1 MCFRSTG
8 GGLFHLSKRKS
19 VAYFSRSSIN
29 PQQNIFNK
37 AISFQ
42 IILHLYPYLC
52 FKVVTEL
59 NMKCFILLSFLS
71 LAVAFA
77 AATGSPAAT
86 ASQAVVAF
94 AAANA
99 SPAATASQALRA
111 FRESLEF
118 RLAMQRGRRLD
129 EMGYQKMTCSKN
141 VTGVLVGGND
151 CASDSLE
158 KGFMI
163 FPQDSCITIEDTSQ
177 KFSVNGNQITHS
189 LWSQNSCDGAAGTSY
204 TIASEACYGDTLLL
218 KVYQGEGIE
227 WDSHGKKSDC
237 SDVKPFLGGV
247 KLVSGKCIPS
257 DDGSAKVMCS
267 SDHKSITHK
276 QYSDGACSNEKVSE
290 ERKDGECFASP
301 AAKTVPFWFRTV
313 FVILAA
319 VVSLH

>member
-1 MCFRSTG
+1 MFDEDSFVFQEHG
-8 GGLFHLSKRKS
+8 GWHFHHSKRKT

-37 AISFQ
+37 AIGFQ

-71 LAVAFA
+71 LAVA
-77 AATGSPAAT
+77 T
-86 ASQAVVAF
+86 
-94 AAANA
+94 A

-129 EMGYQKMTCSKN
+129 EMVYQKMTCSKN
-141 VTGVLVGGND
+141 VAGVLVGGND

-163 FPQDSCITIEDTSQ
+163 FPQDSCITIEGTSQ

-189 LWSQNSCDGAAGTSY
+189 IWSQNSCDGAAGTSY

-257 DDGSAKVMCS
+257 DDGSAKFVCS

-276 QYSDGACSNEKVSE
+276 QYSDTACSKETKSE

>member
-42 IILHLYPYLC
+42 IILHLYPYLY

-99 SPAATASQALRA
+99 SPAATASQA
-111 FRESLEF
+111 
-118 RLAMQRGRRLD
+118 
-129 EMGYQKMTCSKN
+129 
-141 VTGVLVGGND
+141 
-151 CASDSLE
+151 
-158 KGFMI
+158 
-163 FPQDSCITIEDTSQ
+163 
-177 KFSVNGNQITHS
+177 
-189 LWSQNSCDGAAGTSY
+189 
-204 TIASEACYGDTLLL
+204 
-218 KVYQGEGIE
+218 
-227 WDSHGKKSDC
+227 
-237 SDVKPFLGGV
+237 
-247 KLVSGKCIPS
+247 
-257 DDGSAKVMCS
+257 
-267 SDHKSITHK
+267 
-276 QYSDGACSNEKVSE
+276 
-290 ERKDGECFASP
+290 
-301 AAKTVPFWFRTV
+301 
-313 FVILAA
+313 
-319 VVSLH
+319 